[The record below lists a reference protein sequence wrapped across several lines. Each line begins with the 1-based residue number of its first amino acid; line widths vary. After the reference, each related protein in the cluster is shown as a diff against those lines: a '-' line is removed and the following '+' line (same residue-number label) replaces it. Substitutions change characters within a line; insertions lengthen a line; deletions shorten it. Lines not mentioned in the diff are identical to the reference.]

1 MPPGYPGG
9 EILDLA
15 SSVLAATSATTASA
29 TTGVAH
35 RPIFEIAMR
44 TRP

>member
-1 MPPGYPGG
+1 
-9 EILDLA
+9 
-15 SSVLAATSATTASA
+15 VLAATSATSATTASA